1 MNVVWSIYR
10 TQTYI
15 KLTLTCTHRILLVK
29 QFVIGTTLL
38 LEKPC
43 VYCINSNFRVPALQK
58 KGRLSST
65 FVKWLVQVVWAHSCP
80 FFLAINVSNSAQIR
94 GLNIRTD
101 QCNTSSNNSRSFLYW
116 HDTLTALYTLFCTHR
131 WR

>member
-1 MNVVWSIYR
+1 MINIQNTNIYKTHFNLY
-10 TQTYI
+10 TQNF
-15 KLTLTCTHRILLVK
+15 TCETVCNR
-29 QFVIGTTLL
+29 TTLL

-43 VYCINSNFRVPALQK
+43 VYCINSNFQVPALQK

-65 FVKWLVQVVWAHSCP
+65 FVKWLVQVVWAHSCM

-116 HDTLTALYTLFCTHR
+116 HDTLTALYPLFCTHR